1 MKIGKII
8 LGVVGLGV
16 VGGAGVLG
24 FALWP
29 TSTREITLEV
39 DLDDPAALERG
50 RYIATASDCVACHTA
65 PEGTPFAGGL
75 PIASPVG
82 TMYSTNITPDKAT
95 GIGNFSLNDFDR
107 AVRHGIAPNGTSLYP
122 AMTYPSY
129 AIMSDQDIADMY
141 VYFMK
146 GIAPVDQANKAADIA
161 FPMSMR
167 WPVAIWRKVFG
178 PGEVTFD
185 AAAYGDPEI
194 ARGAYLVQ
202 GAGHCGACHTPRS
215 ETTMAEVALNEQS
228 DLFLAGNG
236 GAAPSLRGDADGL
249 ALWSK
254 EDIAETLKTARNPHA
269 AVLPGGMSEVVL
281 HSTQHMT
288 DEDLLAMGAYLKSLG
303 ASSANPSTSFAANET
318 TANAFLDGSITGRG
332 AEIYMDS
339 CAACHMTNGQG
350 AKDAFPRLAGNASLL
365 VPEPTPAIRAVLAG
379 AAAPSVP
386 TRPAPI
392 GMPGFAWRYSDAEIA
407 DLMTFMRSSWGNNAP
422 AITTAEVKAVRD
434 SLAAREAPG
443 NEVAGVYD
451 PRRAAEIT
459 EETAEAPAA
468 AQ

>member
-39 DLDDPAALERG
+39 NLDDAETLERG
-50 RYIATASDCVACHTA
+50 RYVATASDCVACHTA
-65 PEGTPFAGGL
+65 PGGTPFAGGL

-82 TMYSTNITPDKAT
+82 TMYSTNITPDKET
-95 GIGNFSLNDFDR
+95 GIGNYSLNDFDR

-122 AMTYPSY
+122 AMSYPSY
-129 AIMSDQDIADMY
+129 AVMSDQDIADMY

-146 GIAPVDQANKAADIA
+146 GIEPVNQANRVDGIP

-178 PGEVTFD
+178 PGEITFD
-185 AAAYGDPEI
+185 AAAYSDPEI

-215 ETTMAEVALNEQS
+215 ETTMAEAALNESS
-228 DLFLAGNG
+228 DLYLSGNG

-269 AVLPGGMSEVVL
+269 AVLPGGMAEVVL

-303 ASSANPSTSFAANET
+303 PSSANTATTFAANET

-350 AKDAFPRLAGNASLL
+350 AKDAFPRLAGNPSIL
-365 VPEPTPAIRAVLAG
+365 VPTPGPTIRAILAG
-379 AAAPSVP
+379 AAAPAVES
-386 TRPAPI
+386 RPAPI
-392 GMPGFAWRYSDAEIA
+392 GMPGFAWRYSDEEIA
-407 DLMTFMRSSWGNNAP
+407 ELVTFLRTSWGNNAS
-422 AITTAEVKAVRD
+422 AVTAAQVKAVRD
-434 SLAAREAPG
+434 GLPEGANDSF
-443 NEVAGVYD
+443 D
-451 PRRAAEIT
+451 PRIGMYQEN
-459 EETAEAPAA
+459 
-468 AQ
+468 